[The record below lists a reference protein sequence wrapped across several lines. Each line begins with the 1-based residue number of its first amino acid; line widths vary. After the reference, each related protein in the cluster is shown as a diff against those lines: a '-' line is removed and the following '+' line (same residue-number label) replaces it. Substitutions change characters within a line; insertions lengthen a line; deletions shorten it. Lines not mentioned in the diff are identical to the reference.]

1 MYFLGLITR
10 CKDEFFIEE
19 FCNYYLNQ
27 GVDKIYIIDD
37 DSVDKSIYKN
47 LTNENIT
54 IIYESNIIKNNYA
67 NILYKK
73 IKHNFLWM
81 IYCDVDEF
89 ITTKKFI
96 NHTIRY
102 ELENIFKDADCI
114 KIPWVMM
121 SSNYIENNPKSV
133 LLENT
138 YRWNHDKRHNK
149 SSSKYKFRC
158 RYNSIEVKCIFKTE
172 KYKSLWDHHPRDS
185 IGNCKIVDSINNN
198 KQVLSAFYNNLR
210 EIDIKNGVLLC
221 YHYRIISKENCI
233 NKLKTNKWYINEKF
247 TLLDLLESD
256 YAEVYDD
263 TMKNKI
269 LQDCNRNY
277 ELKFVHITKT
287 SGTFIEKLAL
297 EKNIYWGINDK
308 NLKTSKLKNEYK
320 KSNPSYWHAPL
331 HFFSTY
337 PYDKVNVKTF
347 TIVRNPYDRIVSECH
362 CKWGSKFAKSMETLE
377 DFNTYISEQVVKAY
391 DITFHHFMPQH
402 IYTHYNGIQT
412 IDYIIKYEEI
422 EKFNELMKKYN
433 LDINYVKKDSSN
445 DRKFN
450 IKDISKENIKLINE
464 VYDKD
469 FKYYNYKKII

>member
-10 CKDEFFIEE
+10 CKDEFFIGE

-37 DSVDKSIYKN
+37 DSVNKSIYEN

-96 NHTIRY
+96 NHTIRD
-102 ELENIFKDADCI
+102 ELEIIFKDTDCI

-121 SSNYIENNPKSV
+121 SSNYIDNNPKSI

-149 SSSKYKFRC
+149 TSLKNKFRC

-185 IGNCKIVDSINNN
+185 IGKCKIVDSINNN
-198 KQVLSAFYNNLR
+198 EQVLSAFHDNLR
-210 EIDIKNGVLLC
+210 ESDIKHGILLC

-233 NKLKTNKWYINEKF
+233 NKLKTNKWYIDEKF
-247 TLLDLLESD
+247 TLHDLLESD
-256 YAEVYDD
+256 YSEVYDD
-263 TMKNKI
+263 TMKNKS
-269 LQDCNRNY
+269 L
-277 ELKFVHITKT
+277 
-287 SGTFIEKLAL
+287 
-297 EKNIYWGINDK
+297 IY
-308 NLKTSKLKNEYK
+308 L
-320 KSNPSYWHAPL
+320 
-331 HFFSTY
+331 
-337 PYDKVNVKTF
+337 
-347 TIVRNPYDRIVSECH
+347 
-362 CKWGSKFAKSMETLE
+362 
-377 DFNTYISEQVVKAY
+377 NT
-391 DITFHHFMPQH
+391 
-402 IYTHYNGIQT
+402 
-412 IDYIIKYEEI
+412 
-422 EKFNELMKKYN
+422 
-433 LDINYVKKDSSN
+433 
-445 DRKFN
+445 
-450 IKDISKENIKLINE
+450 
-464 VYDKD
+464 
-469 FKYYNYKKII
+469 